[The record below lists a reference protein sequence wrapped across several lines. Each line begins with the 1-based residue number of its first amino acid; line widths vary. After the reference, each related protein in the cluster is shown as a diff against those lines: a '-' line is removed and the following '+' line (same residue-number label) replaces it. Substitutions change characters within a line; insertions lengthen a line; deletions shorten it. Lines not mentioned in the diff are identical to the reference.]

1 MQAIFPL
8 LALMLFTACGPEE
21 ETEDI
26 TDDVFESQAIKCTD
40 YVGTYTSSIQD
51 LASGNTLNGRVEIS
65 DNGTTCTFSSNS
77 IPDHDVNDLGA
88 FATPVAEVDET
99 FEVPV
104 TPEAAASTT
113 ALTLSMDNA
122 IFLNGAKLDLLPA
135 ACYGVGNE
143 PLGREKIGCFE
154 DGTPWRYDPMFAG
167 NDFGTDSH
175 NAHTQPDGA
184 YHYHGDPVAMYDT
197 SGETASGVIGFAAD
211 GFPIFG
217 PYIDEDG
224 TVRKVQSGY
233 VLKSGS
239 RTSQEGEGAFPGG
252 EYDGTYIDD
261 YEWRSDQGDLDACNG
276 MERNGQYGY
285 YVTHSFPWVMRCFA
299 GTPHESFKK
308 SGP

>member
-1 MQAIFPL
+1 M
-8 LALMLFTACGPEE
+8 
-21 ETEDI
+21 
-26 TDDVFESQAIKCTD
+26 
-40 YVGTYTSSIQD
+40 
-51 LASGNTLNGRVEIS
+51 
-65 DNGTTCTFSSNS
+65 
-77 IPDHDVNDLGA
+77 NDLGA

-211 GFPIFG
+211 GFP
-217 PYIDEDG
+217 
-224 TVRKVQSGY
+224 S
-233 VLKSGS
+233 LA
-239 RTSQEGEGAFPGG
+239 RTSTRTARSEKSNLATYSNLDREQAKRAKARSRAVSTTALTSTITNGAV
-252 EYDGTYIDD
+252 IK
-261 YEWRSDQGDLDACNG
+261 AI
-276 MERNGQYGY
+276 
-285 YVTHSFPWVMRCFA
+285 
-299 GTPHESFKK
+299 
-308 SGP
+308 